1 MADVRYVDVWQ
12 RVDADVR
19 AHACALWRETD
30 AVPEQERDKR
40 AESLCV
46 VAYEG
51 ADLVGVSTVF
61 LATMDAVRSRVGFL
75 RVLVAKGRRGEHLAT
90 ELAGRCVEVL
100 KAWSLDHPDEM
111 LKGMAAVIQ
120 SPELSEKCRDPVWPR
135 TGLTV
140 IGYTPRGE
148 QIRLVWFDHARL

>member
-1 MADVRYVDVWQ
+1 
-12 RVDADVR
+12 
-19 AHACALWRETD
+19 
-30 AVPEQERDKR
+30 
-40 AESLCV
+40 
-46 VAYEG
+46 
-51 ADLVGVSTVF
+51 
-61 LATMDAVRSRVGFL
+61 
-75 RVLVAKGRRGEHLAT
+75 LAT

>member
-1 MADVRYVDVWQ
+1 VTDVRYVDVWQ

-19 AHACALWRETD
+19 AHASALWRDTD
-30 AVPEQERDKR
+30 AVPEQEREKR
-40 AESLCV
+40 ADSLCV

-51 ADLVGVSTVF
+51 ADLIGVSTVF

-75 RVLVAKGRRGEHLAT
+75 RVLVAKGRRGEHLST
-90 ELAGRCVEVL
+90 ELGGRCVEVL
-100 KAWSLDHPDEM
+100 EAWSLDHPDEL

-120 SPELSEKCRDPVWPR
+120 SPELSEKSRVPVWPR